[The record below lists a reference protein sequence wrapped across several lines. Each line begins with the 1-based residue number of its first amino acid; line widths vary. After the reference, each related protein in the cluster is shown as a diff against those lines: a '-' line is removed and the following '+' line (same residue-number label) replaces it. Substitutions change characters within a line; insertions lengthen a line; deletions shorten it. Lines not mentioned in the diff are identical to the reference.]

1 MKTRSTPVDPP
12 NIAAGV
18 KARRTARIGSPLY
31 RSQSDSQPEEG
42 SNSLPATSVNTIDKI
57 DEHISKSRQ
66 VSQKASI
73 KDIWTAYDRKLFF
86 QGVRLYGRNFN
97 ELARFMRSRGHR
109 TDTATNTTS
118 NQLPVSSEVP
128 STNPQPNSPN
138 VVAPVAAAAGLLP
151 SNSTNQSGAQS
162 AGVEGRTKDQV
173 RLFYQ
178 QTWHKLRRYIK
189 YPDGVPQHVREVYAI
204 INWSIMRCRI
214 KKALDNRLGEKLNE
228 LVHYGSTC
236 VKHNGRRF
244 LLRTPVCPALKQL
257 NHISAPTQ
265 EFTLPDDVW
274 VELVPATQMVAWRVL
289 EAEQNPR
296 LRLRVDIN
304 RQLSD
309 VISLVEAKWVFPT
322 DRIRSLL
329 CPVDPTAAA
338 AAADNTQTSEKL
350 LLRFVREQRLDGAI
364 SLQEVSR
371 TRSTDIALNAYLARR
386 QSSQSPSKTVSPA
399 DANVGNTTPDVVAG
413 EGTAAPA
420 SRTST
425 HEDQRPAVPPRTGGA
440 ATAAAASTV
449 TSGVVHLDL
458 HTVGKQLAT
467 GVTFEEARAIK
478 LIVIFLA
485 LGCPAR
491 IRFEYDFVQSG
502 HGKASSYIALSKE
515 AMANGEGISN
525 GLRRLLH
532 LSASE
537 YLNLKNWN

>member
-66 VSQKASI
+66 
-73 KDIWTAYDRKLFF
+73 
-86 QGVRLYGRNFN
+86 
-97 ELARFMRSRGHR
+97 
-109 TDTATNTTS
+109 
-118 NQLPVSSEVP
+118 VP

-214 KKALDNRLGEKLNE
+214 KK
-228 LVHYGSTC
+228 
-236 VKHNGRRF
+236 
-244 LLRTPVCPALKQL
+244 
-257 NHISAPTQ
+257 APTQ

-537 YLNLKNWN
+537 YLNLKNWNSPFVISRDKCLAYVTLW